1 MGTPRR
7 GGAAPSGVMA
17 EISLPIFE
25 GPLDLLLHLIERDDL
40 DITAVSLVSVTDQY
54 LRAIRGGDGFEPH
67 ALAEFVSVG
76 AKLIYL
82 KSKALLPRPDADPEA
97 EIDDDDVGRE
107 LVDLLREYKRFTEVV
122 NMLEQ
127 RQDSGMRSYARMAP
141 PLVVPEGTGLSNVT
155 VDKLAAIMREIL
167 GRTPAVR
174 PRAVIARDTAMTL
187 NERVFDFRERLRKRG
202 KFSFRRAILECKDRL
217 EVVVSF
223 LAILELLKTGECDA
237 RQDASWGDIEVVAVK
252 VAVG

>member
-1 MGTPRR
+1 
-7 GGAAPSGVMA
+7 
-17 EISLPIFE
+17 
-25 GPLDLLLHLIERDDL
+25 
-40 DITAVSLVSVTDQY
+40 
-54 LRAIRGGDGFEPH
+54 
-67 ALAEFVSVG
+67 
-76 AKLIYL
+76 
-82 KSKALLPRPDADPEA
+82 
-97 EIDDDDVGRE
+97 
-107 LVDLLREYKRFTEVV
+107 
-122 NMLEQ
+122 
-127 RQDSGMRSYARMAP
+127 MRSYARMAP

-237 RQDASWGDIEVVAVK
+237 RQDVSWGDIEVVAVK

>member
-7 GGAAPSGVMA
+7 GGGAPSGVMA

-54 LRAIRGGDGFEPH
+54 LKAIRGGDGFEPH

-122 NMLEQ
+122 NMLAQ

-167 GRTPAVR
+167 GCTPAVR
-174 PRAVIARDTAMTL
+174 PRAIIARDTAMTL

>member
-7 GGAAPSGVMA
+7 GGGAPSGVMA

-54 LRAIRGGDGFEPH
+54 LKAIRGGDGFEPH

-122 NMLEQ
+122 NMLAQ